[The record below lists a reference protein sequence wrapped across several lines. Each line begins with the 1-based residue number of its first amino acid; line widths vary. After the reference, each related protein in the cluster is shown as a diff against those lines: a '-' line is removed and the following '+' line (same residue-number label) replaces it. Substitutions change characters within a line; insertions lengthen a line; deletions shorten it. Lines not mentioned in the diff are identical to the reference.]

1 MADRKEI
8 INQLTSLM
16 KEGKISDAYRAYEE
30 LPFVDQIIVAVS
42 PGVGDALAGYE
53 IKEFSS
59 RAAKNVEDKD
69 YLGAT
74 GNFAIASLAGI
85 SLIPLFRWLRGTKG
99 AAKAATEIATPRK
112 GKAGLKG
119 PGEYQAEQA
128 AKKEA
133 AEKAAEETLIK
144 AEKKLAAEKEAAKKA
159 ELPVVEEFIPLTG
172 KQLEYP
178 GTRVSKSTKEI
189 TGLTSK
195 VAKFINNNNNF
206 SGKNEFLKTQ
216 GKIGTYINALKKAPG
231 ITEGELRLLR
241 LVDETGEI
249 HPAVLNELAGRNPNT
264 RITRQRLSQYI
275 QTNQKEALQRRLVA
289 KGEREA
295 GDRLIQNNRDV
306 PLSKEKEYSYHVK
319 GIKRGDY
326 LGRHYGSYPE
336 HKPHYSFDAAAD
348 LNLAEVRAADG
359 SVFPIRSNADIMG
372 PTTPIIKRNDAVLN
386 VGRIQSD
393 YSKELGKE
401 FDNNK
406 LKQIE
411 LIVRKPSVVSLYD
424 DLTIS
429 INRMRD
435 EVSLDL
441 IGSPSFL
448 KQSCFIEAIAA
459 TARKTPDLKSSDQLQ
474 KAFIKE
480 QEKLHKLVEEGK
492 PLTKSD
498 LIIVPSDLSAFA
510 KIEGSSVKD
519 SISKITK
526 NIKEFNGLDIF
537 EPFIKSTKEV
547 KEISSISPYID
558 NKAIATLRKELSNY
572 NKNVPIINKL
582 SLDEVKLQDKIK
594 KIQKETKLT
603 ADSPSIADDLAKL
616 DSIQDMRTGLMSK
629 SVLNNMDSFK
639 GFTLSP
645 KELTDATGKTF
656 EESLDKSLDQI
667 FYDFKT
673 IDERTGAIQQTFTG
687 TPLERATEYFNQT
700 VNNNKM
706 TYDIGKGIKLLKEA
720 TDINIDNFK
729 GFPLDPYAKGTKT
742 EMFKFPVRSRF
753 LEAVTKGYD
762 GFSLDSAAKRLG
774 DEGGQG
780 TDFLETFYDKDVP
793 NEINKMLKELG
804 VNPKEYVGKVSAA
817 DNFPY
822 SGTYVKIDDA
832 LRKLVQEKGIDA
844 FKAGGPVKDDLP
856 DVGSITPIG
865 PYTKPLKPDLTYGD
879 PVINKLKKAFNFLGD
894 VKEFVLPTPKVTDP
908 LSLIDYVTSSSPPAI
923 AGKTVVKGLS
933 KIDLDGEDV
942 DELVEW
948 VASSKTQGAKDR
960 IRNLLNGNF
969 YSKRNVS
976 KEKNPIKNTT
986 QKYLKENNLVDK
998 NGNVH
1003 LYRYLNIHESKT
1015 LQPDQ
1020 GLSSLTLN
1028 PNHAKE
1034 MAYKQANVKG
1044 SQLKAG
1050 EKADIFDTM
1059 DPFAG
1064 SKYETTT
1071 MYRKPVVL
1079 EYMVPAEKIDAY
1091 LPAVFNSLDDASISK
1106 YSAFNADNRFS
1117 NLIDELVEDGD
1128 EYYDAVDSIGKQ
1140 YGVDDFYDA
1149 LDTVAEE
1156 SEALVDLTNIK
1167 PKNIYTESLEI
1178 DQIANNPLIEKLE
1191 FNAGGAVDESKLE
1204 QTERRL
1210 DAGEEIDDILK
1221 DLYGTAIANEFGE
1234 FDYKAPLNKFK
1245 DSIENSFSNYQDS
1258 IEKYLSNQFDFK
1270 YQDDLMDIYKS
1281 DDPEANIE
1289 NRARKF
1295 STNSINNLLDDLNLP
1310 VDVSRSNYGTS
1321 FDKRIN
1327 VAPNTNVTLDAYKS
1341 DDGDFTGDLNLRY
1354 SNRGKYGNIDLQ
1366 SAINELGDTQDSI
1379 RYKQDIGP
1387 FSIKAGKTA
1396 GRDATGSVSY
1406 NLPSMSVGNAQ
1417 TIQARVVVDSLLNAK
1432 GQLDYMYNNPNTGY
1446 FVDAGLGLNSQR
1458 SPEFNL
1464 KFGKNF

>member
-30 LPFVDQIIVAVS
+30 LPFVDQIIVAVA
-42 PGVGDALAGYE
+42 PGIGDALAGYE

-99 AAKAATEIATPRK
+99 AAKAATEIATPRR

-249 HPAVLNELAGRNPNT
+249 HPAVLKELAGRNPNT

-326 LGRHYGSYPE
+326 LGRHYTDYPE

-348 LNLAEVRAADG
+348 LNLAEVRAADS

-372 PTTPIIKRNDAVLN
+372 PTTPIIKSNDAVLN

-435 EVSLDL
+435 EVSNDL

-448 KQSCFIEAIAA
+448 KQSGFIEAIAA

-594 KIQKETKLT
+594 KIQKETGLT

-804 VNPKEYVGKVSAA
+804 VNPKEYVGKVNAA

-844 FKAGGPVKDDLP
+844 FKDGGPANIQDQLNELNKAILPIDTSSDVGSIIPNDFNSLLKETGMTPVGSEGVESIILAMSIRAMNPLQKAQAIRASTAPVLKKLKSLHEQKQKYVENNSATQVNKYAERLNRYNRDIQLAEDKIKDISKMYDPKNYNAGGPV
-856 DVGSITPIG
+856 SI
-865 PYTKPLKPDLTYGD
+865 
-879 PVINKLKKAFNFLGD
+879 
-894 VKEFVLPTPKVTDP
+894 
-908 LSLIDYVTSSSPPAI
+908 
-923 AGKTVVKGLS
+923 
-933 KIDLDGEDV
+933 
-942 DELVEW
+942 
-948 VASSKTQGAKDR
+948 
-960 IRNLLNGNF
+960 
-969 YSKRNVS
+969 
-976 KEKNPIKNTT
+976 
-986 QKYLKENNLVDK
+986 
-998 NGNVH
+998 
-1003 LYRYLNIHESKT
+1003 
-1015 LQPDQ
+1015 
-1020 GLSSLTLN
+1020 
-1028 PNHAKE
+1028 
-1034 MAYKQANVKG
+1034 
-1044 SQLKAG
+1044 
-1050 EKADIFDTM
+1050 
-1059 DPFAG
+1059 
-1064 SKYETTT
+1064 
-1071 MYRKPVVL
+1071 
-1079 EYMVPAEKIDAY
+1079 
-1091 LPAVFNSLDDASISK
+1091 
-1106 YSAFNADNRFS
+1106 DNM
-1117 NLIDELVEDGD
+1117 L
-1128 EYYDAVDSIGKQ
+1128 A
-1140 YGVDDFYDA
+1140 A
-1149 LDTVAEE
+1149 L
-1156 SEALVDLTNIK
+1156 
-1167 PKNIYTESLEI
+1167 
-1178 DQIANNPLIEKLE
+1178 
-1191 FNAGGAVDESKLE
+1191 
-1204 QTERRL
+1204 
-1210 DAGEEIDDILK
+1210 
-1221 DLYGTAIANEFGE
+1221 
-1234 FDYKAPLNKFK
+1234 
-1245 DSIENSFSNYQDS
+1245 
-1258 IEKYLSNQFDFK
+1258 
-1270 YQDDLMDIYKS
+1270 
-1281 DDPEANIE
+1281 
-1289 NRARKF
+1289 
-1295 STNSINNLLDDLNLP
+1295 
-1310 VDVSRSNYGTS
+1310 
-1321 FDKRIN
+1321 
-1327 VAPNTNVTLDAYKS
+1327 
-1341 DDGDFTGDLNLRY
+1341 
-1354 SNRGKYGNIDLQ
+1354 
-1366 SAINELGDTQDSI
+1366 
-1379 RYKQDIGP
+1379 
-1387 FSIKAGKTA
+1387 
-1396 GRDATGSVSY
+1396 
-1406 NLPSMSVGNAQ
+1406 
-1417 TIQARVVVDSLLNAK
+1417 
-1432 GQLDYMYNNPNTGY
+1432 
-1446 FVDAGLGLNSQR
+1446 
-1458 SPEFNL
+1458 
-1464 KFGKNF
+1464 

>member
-1 MADRKEI
+1 MADRKKI
-8 INQLTSLM
+8 INKLTSLM

-30 LPFVDQIIVAVS
+30 LPFVDQILVAVS

-59 RAAKNVEDKD
+59 RASKNVKDKD

-74 GNFAIASLAGI
+74 GNFAIASLAAI
-85 SLIPLFRWLRGTKG
+85 SLVPLFRWLRGSKG
-99 AAKAATEIATPRK
+99 AAKAATEIATPRR

-133 AEKAAEETLIK
+133 AEKAAEESIIK
-144 AEKKLAAEKEAAKKA
+144 ASKKAAKEAEAAKKA

-206 SGKNEFLKTQ
+206 SGKNEFLKTE

-249 HPAVLNELAGRNPNT
+249 HPAVLKELAGRNPNT

-326 LGRHYGSYPE
+326 LGRHYGSYPD

-372 PTTPIIKRNDAVLN
+372 PTTPIIKSNDAVLN

-411 LIVRKPSVVSLYD
+411 LIVRKPSVISLND
-424 DLTIS
+424 DLTIA

-435 EVSLDL
+435 EVSRDL

-448 KQSCFIEAIAA
+448 KQSGFIEAIAA

-492 PLTKSD
+492 PLTQSD
-498 LIIVPSDLSAFA
+498 LVIVPSDLSAFA

-519 SISKITK
+519 SINKITK
-526 NIKEFNGLDIF
+526 NIKEFHDLDIF

-582 SLDEVKLQDKIK
+582 SLDEVKLQAKIK
-594 KIQKETKLT
+594 ETGLT

-616 DSIQDMRTGLMSK
+616 DSIQNMRTGLMSK
-629 SVLNNMDSFK
+629 SVLKNMDSFK

-673 IDERTGAIQQTFTG
+673 IDERTGAIQQSFTG

-762 GFSLDSAAKRLG
+762 GFSLDSAAKRLK

-844 FKAGGPVKDDLP
+844 FKDGGPV
-856 DVGSITPIG
+856 SI
-865 PYTKPLKPDLTYGD
+865 
-879 PVINKLKKAFNFLGD
+879 
-894 VKEFVLPTPKVTDP
+894 
-908 LSLIDYVTSSSPPAI
+908 
-923 AGKTVVKGLS
+923 
-933 KIDLDGEDV
+933 
-942 DELVEW
+942 
-948 VASSKTQGAKDR
+948 
-960 IRNLLNGNF
+960 
-969 YSKRNVS
+969 
-976 KEKNPIKNTT
+976 
-986 QKYLKENNLVDK
+986 
-998 NGNVH
+998 
-1003 LYRYLNIHESKT
+1003 
-1015 LQPDQ
+1015 
-1020 GLSSLTLN
+1020 
-1028 PNHAKE
+1028 
-1034 MAYKQANVKG
+1034 
-1044 SQLKAG
+1044 
-1050 EKADIFDTM
+1050 
-1059 DPFAG
+1059 
-1064 SKYETTT
+1064 
-1071 MYRKPVVL
+1071 
-1079 EYMVPAEKIDAY
+1079 
-1091 LPAVFNSLDDASISK
+1091 
-1106 YSAFNADNRFS
+1106 DNM
-1117 NLIDELVEDGD
+1117 L
-1128 EYYDAVDSIGKQ
+1128 A
-1140 YGVDDFYDA
+1140 A
-1149 LDTVAEE
+1149 L
-1156 SEALVDLTNIK
+1156 
-1167 PKNIYTESLEI
+1167 
-1178 DQIANNPLIEKLE
+1178 
-1191 FNAGGAVDESKLE
+1191 
-1204 QTERRL
+1204 
-1210 DAGEEIDDILK
+1210 
-1221 DLYGTAIANEFGE
+1221 
-1234 FDYKAPLNKFK
+1234 
-1245 DSIENSFSNYQDS
+1245 
-1258 IEKYLSNQFDFK
+1258 
-1270 YQDDLMDIYKS
+1270 
-1281 DDPEANIE
+1281 
-1289 NRARKF
+1289 
-1295 STNSINNLLDDLNLP
+1295 
-1310 VDVSRSNYGTS
+1310 
-1321 FDKRIN
+1321 
-1327 VAPNTNVTLDAYKS
+1327 
-1341 DDGDFTGDLNLRY
+1341 
-1354 SNRGKYGNIDLQ
+1354 
-1366 SAINELGDTQDSI
+1366 
-1379 RYKQDIGP
+1379 
-1387 FSIKAGKTA
+1387 
-1396 GRDATGSVSY
+1396 
-1406 NLPSMSVGNAQ
+1406 
-1417 TIQARVVVDSLLNAK
+1417 
-1432 GQLDYMYNNPNTGY
+1432 
-1446 FVDAGLGLNSQR
+1446 
-1458 SPEFNL
+1458 
-1464 KFGKNF
+1464 

>member
-30 LPFVDQIIVAVS
+30 LPFVDQIIVAVA

-74 GNFAIASLAGI
+74 GNFAIASLAGL

-99 AAKAATEIATPRK
+99 AAKAATEIATPRR

-249 HPAVLNELAGRNPNT
+249 HPAVLKELAGRNPNT

-326 LGRHYGSYPE
+326 LGRHYTDYPE

-348 LNLAEVRAADG
+348 LNLAEVRAADS

-372 PTTPIIKRNDAVLN
+372 PTTPIIKSNDAVLN

-435 EVSLDL
+435 EVSNDL

-448 KQSCFIEAIAA
+448 KQSGFIEAIAA

-603 ADSPSIADDLAKL
+603 KDSPSIANDLAKL

-844 FKAGGPVKDDLP
+844 FKDGGPVKDDLP
-856 DVGSITPIG
+856 DVQPVQSNYATEEEFAEAYAAQEADYARRVETAKYHDPQLYEIYSIEDPETRDRALDEYKDFSFFRDVLPFIPINVKQYAYHMAG
-865 PYTKPLKPDLTYGD
+865 GKGNVDINDLTKKEQEAYYRYAQEIMASGELPLDQDSSVMMDYGAYGTESDYGD
-879 PVINKLKKAFNFLGD
+879 IYWGKKNLGMSDEKFEAWKRGELDVVYGSGRKGKRDYSYEEFLEEFPGALDSDGQSIGDLITNMQDDNYVAKTFTGKADVNYNKDSN
-894 VKEFVLPTPKVTDP
+894 TITVTDDYNHNRDP
-908 LSLIDYVTSSSPPAI
+908 KATTKKIIEAFIADPSLYA
-923 AGKTVVKGLS
+923 A
-933 KIDLDGEDV
+933 
-942 DELVEW
+942 
-948 VASSKTQGAKDR
+948 
-960 IRNLLNGNF
+960 
-969 YSKRNVS
+969 
-976 KEKNPIKNTT
+976 
-986 QKYLKENNLVDK
+986 
-998 NGNVH
+998 
-1003 LYRYLNIHESKT
+1003 
-1015 LQPDQ
+1015 
-1020 GLSSLTLN
+1020 
-1028 PNHAKE
+1028 
-1034 MAYKQANVKG
+1034 
-1044 SQLKAG
+1044 LKAG
-1050 EKADIFDTM
+1050 A
-1059 DPFAG
+1059 
-1064 SKYETTT
+1064 
-1071 MYRKPVVL
+1071 VL
-1079 EYMVPAEKIDAY
+1079 K
-1091 LPAVFNSLDDASISK
+1091 
-1106 YSAFNADNRFS
+1106 NAD
-1117 NLIDELVEDGD
+1117 
-1128 EYYDAVDSIGKQ
+1128 
-1140 YGVDDFYDA
+1140 
-1149 LDTVAEE
+1149 
-1156 SEALVDLTNIK
+1156 
-1167 PKNIYTESLEI
+1167 
-1178 DQIANNPLIEKLE
+1178 
-1191 FNAGGAVDESKLE
+1191 
-1204 QTERRL
+1204 
-1210 DAGEEIDDILK
+1210 
-1221 DLYGTAIANEFGE
+1221 
-1234 FDYKAPLNKFK
+1234 
-1245 DSIENSFSNYQDS
+1245 
-1258 IEKYLSNQFDFK
+1258 
-1270 YQDDLMDIYKS
+1270 
-1281 DDPEANIE
+1281 
-1289 NRARKF
+1289 
-1295 STNSINNLLDDLNLP
+1295 
-1310 VDVSRSNYGTS
+1310 
-1321 FDKRIN
+1321 
-1327 VAPNTNVTLDAYKS
+1327 
-1341 DDGDFTGDLNLRY
+1341 
-1354 SNRGKYGNIDLQ
+1354 
-1366 SAINELGDTQDSI
+1366 
-1379 RYKQDIGP
+1379 
-1387 FSIKAGKTA
+1387 
-1396 GRDATGSVSY
+1396 GSV
-1406 NLPSMSVGNAQ
+1406 
-1417 TIQARVVVDSLLNAK
+1417 IE
-1432 GQLDYMYNNPNTGY
+1432 LD
-1446 FVDAGLGLNSQR
+1446 LG
-1458 SPEFNL
+1458 SPEFV
-1464 KFGKNF
+1464 KNFDTTGYAIGGPVSIDNMLSAL